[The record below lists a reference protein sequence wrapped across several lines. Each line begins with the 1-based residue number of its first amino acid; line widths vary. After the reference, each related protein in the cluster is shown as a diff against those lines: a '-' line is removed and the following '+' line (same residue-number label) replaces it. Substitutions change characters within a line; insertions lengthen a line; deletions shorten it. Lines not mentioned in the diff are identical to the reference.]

1 MRKGRQMLFDLQNG
15 DRFRAEGTTYEVIS
29 DFETIGIPYGFKT
42 IGNSRDIAREG
53 VVCAVD
59 LNNKT
64 KIRKFDQNAYV
75 YAY

>member
-1 MRKGRQMLFDLQNG
+1 MHNKKQMLFDLQNG

-29 DFETIGIPYGFKT
+29 DFDTTGIPYGFKT
-42 IGNSRDIAREG
+42 IANSRDVAREG

-59 LNNKT
+59 LNNRT
-64 KIRKFDQNAYV
+64 KIRKFDENAYV

>member
-42 IGNSRDIAREG
+42 IGKSRYAAGEG

-64 KIRKFDQNAYV
+64 RIRKFNENAYV